1 MAFLQEARALQ
12 VSTPFGTGAIQ
23 MIGFEGGEEISRL
36 SEFRLDLVSQR
47 PDLDPAQI
55 VGQNVTFAIVDEEAN
70 PRLFNGH
77 VRRFS
82 AGAVSGDGVRRY
94 QATVVPWLWFLTQTT
109 DCRIFQEQSVVEI
122 VQQIFTELGFQDF
135 DTSHVQGDHPQRD
148 YCVQYRESDFDFVS
162 RLLEEEGIFYF
173 FEHANGKHTLL
184 LADQAGAHG
193 DVEHSP
199 VDYPRSDHS
208 TWSITPHLYS
218 WETSLEFRTGKWAHT
233 DFDFKSPRT
242 KLLVDETGPIE
253 IPRAKDYEAYDYP
266 GEYERRSEG
275 EPLARIRAQE
285 LVAEHHLIDAT
296 STCDSFTPGGRFE
309 IGSHRLASEE
319 GRIYVIKKITH
330 RAVDSEAYESL
341 NLTLRDEQPP
351 RYQNRIVC
359 FPETIPFRPA
369 RITPRPVVRGCQTA
383 VVTGPPGEEIY
394 PDEFGRVKVQFH
406 WDREGQYDDKSSCW
420 IRVSQIHAGQGWG
433 YMDLPRVGE
442 EVIVDFL
449 EGNPDQ
455 PIIVG
460 RVYNG
465 DNRPPY
471 NLPEGKTRRGNK
483 TKSYKDRGYNEMSM
497 DDTPG
502 QEQIR
507 VNAQYD
513 MNTNVN
519 NDQTLDVGN
528 NQSENVG
535 VDRARTVGNN
545 EEISV
550 GVNRSVSVGTDH
562 DESIGANQS
571 IDIGSNQKLSIGN
584 KQKVDIGSKQTVSIG
599 KTKKETVG
607 LMSHE
612 MVGAMKTTNVGA
624 VYSIISGAAMNT
636 AVGFISC
643 EEVGMTKKIIVGS
656 KLEIV
661 CGASKLVMES
671 GGKVTI
677 EGNEFLFSACGN
689 VKING
694 SIIDLN

>member
-1 MAFLQEARALQ
+1 MVFQQATRTLQ
-12 VSTPFGTGAIQ
+12 VSTAFGPDAVQ
-23 MIGFEGGEEISRL
+23 LLAFEGTEEISRL
-36 SEFRLDLVSQR
+36 SEFRLDLVSER

-55 VGQNVTFAIVDEEAN
+55 VGQNITFAIVNDEGT

-82 AGAVSGDGVRRY
+82 AGAITGDGVRRY

-109 DCRIFQEQSVVEI
+109 DCRIFQEQTVVEI
-122 VQQIFTELGFQDF
+122 VEQIFTELGFRDF
-135 DTSHVQGDHPQRD
+135 DTSHVQGDHPRRD
-148 YCVQYRESDFDFVS
+148 YCVQYRESDFEFVS

-208 TWSITPHLYS
+208 SWSIVPHLYS

-253 IPRAKDYEAYDYP
+253 IPGAKNFEAYDYP

-330 RAVDSEAYESL
+330 HAVDSEAYESL
-341 NLTLRDEQPP
+341 NLATRDGQPH

-359 FPETIPFRPA
+359 FPESIPFRPA

-420 IRVSQIHAGQGWG
+420 IRVSQTHAGQGWG

-471 NLPEGKTRRGNK
+471 DLPEGKTRRGNK
-483 TKSYKDRGYNEMSM
+483 TKSYKGRGFNEMSM

-502 QEQIR
+502 EEQIR
-507 VNAQYD
+507 INAQHD

-519 NDQTLDVGN
+519 NDQTT
-528 NQSENVG
+528 
-535 VDRARTVGNN
+535 TVGNDQTTTVGN
-545 EEISV
+545 DQTTAVGNDQAVQVAGNRHVCVEGNHVESVAGDQNCEIDASQRVSVGGSRRVNVARNLRTKVGLNMSDTVGIARANSTGLFKKESV
-550 GVNRSVSVGTDH
+550 GVVNLDTSAICRINLTGAYHHETTGLRRS
-562 DESIGANQS
+562 INAGAQ
-571 IDIGSNQKLSIGN
+571 ICLVAGCAITLQ
-584 KQKVDIGSKQTVSIG
+584 
-599 KTKKETVG
+599 
-607 LMSHE
+607 
-612 MVGAMKTTNVGA
+612 
-624 VYSIISGAAMNT
+624 
-636 AVGFISC
+636 
-643 EEVGMTKKIIVGS
+643 
-656 KLEIV
+656 
-661 CGASKLVMES
+661 CGASEI
-671 GGKVTI
+671 TI
-677 EGNEFLFSACGN
+677 KPEEIEIKSPN
-689 VKING
+689 VKIIGDPVEIN
-694 SIIDLN
+694 